1 MLSPLPED
9 QYGYEMTAGPEG
21 GAAAARTR
29 YRRGEGARLR
39 EDILGAASRLFFE
52 QGGAEGMT
60 MRAVAAAAGVSPP
73 AVYLHF
79 ADKDELIFAVCQGI
93 FTRLDEAIESAADGI
108 DDPIEAMKARG
119 RAYVHFGLEHPDHY
133 RVLFMQAPGT
143 QPHHYTPEEVK
154 ASAAFGHLMS
164 NVATLAADPR
174 LRDDIDPYEMALDC
188 WAFVHGL
195 TSLLITKPD
204 FGWPDADAM
213 LNGHFDRM
221 LSGLLAR

>member
-1 MLSPLPED
+1 
-9 QYGYEMTAGPEG
+9 MTAGPEG
-21 GAAAARTR
+21 AAAAARTR

-39 EDILGAASRLFFE
+39 EDILEAASRLFFE

-79 ADKDELIFAVCQGI
+79 ADKDELIFAVCQDI
-93 FTRLDEAIESAADGI
+93 FSQLDEAMESAAEGI
-108 DDPIEAMKARG
+108 DDPIEGMKARG

-133 RVLFMQAPGT
+133 RVLFMQAPGN
-143 QPHHYTPEEVK
+143 QPHHYGPEEVK
-154 ASAAFGHLMS
+154 ASAAFGHMMS
-164 NVATLAADPR
+164 NVADLVADGR
-174 LRDDIDPYEMALDC
+174 LRDDIDPYELALTC

-204 FGWPDADAM
+204 FGWPDADV
-213 LNGHFDRM
+213 LLDGYFDR
-221 LSGLLAR
+221 LLTGLLRR

>member
-1 MLSPLPED
+1 MLSPLPDD

-39 EDILGAASRLFFE
+39 EDILEAASRLFFE

-79 ADKDELIFAVCQGI
+79 ADKDELIFAVCQGL
-93 FTRLDEAIESAADGI
+93 FTRLDEAVEGAADGI

-119 RAYVHFGLEHPDHY
+119 RAYVRFGLEHPDHY
-133 RVLFMQAPGT
+133 RVLFMQAPGN
-143 QPHHYTPEEVK
+143 QPLHYGPEEVK
-154 ASAAFGHLMS
+154 ASAAFGHLMN
-164 NVATLAADPR
+164 NVATLATDPR
-174 LRDDIDPYEMALDC
+174 VRDDIDPYELALDC

-213 LNGHFDRM
+213 LDGHFDRM
-221 LSGLLAR
+221 LSGLLKR

>member
-1 MLSPLPED
+1 VLSPLPED
-9 QYGYEMTAGPEG
+9 QYGDEMTAGPEG

-39 EDILGAASRLFFE
+39 EDILEAASRLFFE

-79 ADKDELIFAVCQGI
+79 ADKDELIFAVCQGL
-93 FTRLDEAIESAADGI
+93 FTQLDEAVESAAVGI
-108 DDPIEAMKARG
+108 DDPIEAMKARA
-119 RAYVHFGLEHPDHY
+119 RAYVRFGLDHPDHY
-133 RVLFMQAPGT
+133 RVLFMQAPGN

-154 ASAAFGHLMS
+154 ASSAFGHLMN

-174 LRDDIDPYEMALDC
+174 VRDDVDPYELALDC

-204 FGWPDADAM
+204 FGWPDAGEM

-221 LSGLLAR
+221 LSGLLKR